1 MIIKNI
7 FNFTKKE
14 ILCLLNQKY
23 ERMCT
28 MSITA
33 NIMSVIQENK
43 EKRNTTWIGNS
54 RKKCKQQKGEM
65 KNDILVHNESSDLY
79 KLSATLHLVLKISI
93 HVTKIR
99 CILTKNEL

>member
-7 FNFTKKE
+7 LNFTKKE

-43 EKRNTTWIGNS
+43 KKGTQPGLVIQERNVSN
-54 RKKCKQQKGEM
+54 KKG
-65 KNDILVHNESSDLY
+65 
-79 KLSATLHLVLKISI
+79 
-93 HVTKIR
+93 R
-99 CILTKNEL
+99 